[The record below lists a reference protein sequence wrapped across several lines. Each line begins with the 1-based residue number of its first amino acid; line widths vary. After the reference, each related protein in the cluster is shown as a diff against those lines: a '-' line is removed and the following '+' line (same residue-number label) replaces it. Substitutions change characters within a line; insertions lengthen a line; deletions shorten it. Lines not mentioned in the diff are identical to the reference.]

1 MKIDFN
7 MAIIKDYEPEVL
19 TFVLPEAVKE
29 QFPLELQFENAESE
43 KDILKAVNEHFNALF
58 PENEMATR
66 YMDDVEKQ
74 DLRSKYC
81 KLVEQKLPEA
91 EISLLNA
98 KEEAKR
104 IKSDAEERLN
114 ALNKQVK
121 DYAAKVQEGT
131 EEKQLPATKT
141 FRIALNGYFLYYAML
156 NGKVVLAKAEK
167 IPSYDKSSL
176 WAQEDKNR
184 IAMMEL
190 FGLDFPA
197 PDKPSDEEFDE
208 EHDLLPDNVSE
219 VMGEEEFNQAVGD
232 E

>member
-1 MKIDFN
+1 
-7 MAIIKDYEPEVL
+7 MAIIKDYEPAEL
-19 TFVLPEAVKE
+19 KFVLPEAVRE
-29 QFPLELQFENAESE
+29 QFPLKLQFEKAESE

-58 PENEMATR
+58 PENERTLR
-66 YMDDVEKQ
+66 YMDDVEKS
-74 DLRSKYC
+74 DLRG
-81 KLVEQKLPEA
+81 
-91 EISLLNA
+91 NA

-104 IKSDAEERLN
+104 IKTDAEERLSS
-114 ALNKQVK
+114 LSKQIK

-141 FRIALNGYFLYYAML
+141 FRIALNGYFLYYSIL
-156 NGKVVLAKAEK
+156 NGEVVLAKADK

-184 IAMMEL
+184 VAMMEL

-197 PDKPSDEEFDE
+197 PEKPSDEEFDK
-208 EHDLLPDNVSE
+208 EHDLIPDDESD
-219 VMGEEEFNQAVGD
+219 VMGEEEFNEAVGD

>member
-1 MKIDFN
+1 M
-7 MAIIKDYEPEVL
+7 
-19 TFVLPEAVKE
+19 
-29 QFPLELQFENAESE
+29 ELQFEKAESE

-66 YMDDVEKQ
+66 YMDDVEKS
-74 DLRSKYC
+74 DLRGKYC
-81 KLVEQKLPEA
+81 KIVEQDLPKA
-91 EISLLNA
+91 EDALLNA

-114 ALNKQVK
+114 SLHKQVN

-141 FRIALNGYFLYYAML
+141 FRIALNGYFLYYAIL
-156 NGKVVLAKAEK
+156 NGKVMLAKANK
-167 IPSYDKSSL
+167 IPPYDKSSL

-184 IAMMEL
+184 VAMMEL

-197 PDKPSDEEFDE
+197 PEKPSDEEFDE
-208 EHDLLPDNVSE
+208 EHDMLPDNDDGE
-219 VMGEEEFNQAVGD
+219 VMGEEEFNETVGD

>member
-1 MKIDFN
+1 
-7 MAIIKDYEPEVL
+7 MAIIKDYEPAEL
-19 TFVLPEAVKE
+19 KFVLPEAVRE
-29 QFPLELQFENAESE
+29 EFPLKLQFEKAESE

-58 PENEMATR
+58 PENEITLR
-66 YMDDVEKQ
+66 YMDDVEKS
-74 DLRSKYC
+74 DLRGKYC
-81 KLVEQKLPEA
+81 KLVEQELPEA
-91 EISLLNA
+91 ENALLNA

-104 IKSDAEERLN
+104 IKTDAEERLN
-114 ALNKQVK
+114 SLSKQIK

-141 FRIALNGYFLYYAML
+141 FRIALNGYFLYYSIL
-156 NGKVVLAKAEK
+156 NGEVVLAKADK

-184 IAMMEL
+184 VAMMEL

-197 PDKPSDEEFDE
+197 PEKPSDEEFDK
-208 EHDLLPDNVSE
+208 EHDLIPDDESD
-219 VMGEEEFNQAVGD
+219 VMGEEEFNEAVGD

>member
-1 MKIDFN
+1 
-7 MAIIKDYEPEVL
+7 MAIIKDYEPEEL
-19 TFVLPEAVKE
+19 QFVLPEAVRE
-29 QFPLELQFENAESE
+29 QFPLELHFETESE

-58 PENEMATR
+58 PENEMALR
-66 YMDDVEKQ
+66 YMDDVEKS
-74 DLRSKYC
+74 DLRGKYC
-81 KLVEQKLPEA
+81 KLVEQELPEA
-91 EISLLNA
+91 ENALLNA

-104 IKSDAEERLN
+104 IKTDAEERLN
-114 ALNKQVK
+114 SLSKQIK

-141 FRIALNGYFLYYAML
+141 FRIALNGYFLYYSIL
-156 NGKVVLAKAEK
+156 NRKVVLAKSEK

-184 IAMMEL
+184 VAMMEL

-197 PDKPSDEEFDE
+197 PEKPSDEEFDE
-208 EHDLLPDNVSE
+208 EHDMLPDNDDGE
-219 VMGEEEFNQAVGD
+219 VMGEEEFNQTVGD

>member
-1 MKIDFN
+1 
-7 MAIIKDYEPEVL
+7 MAIIKDYEPEEL
-19 TFVLPEAVKE
+19 QFVLPEAVKE
-29 QFPLELQFENAESE
+29 QFPLELQFENVESE

-66 YMDDVEKQ
+66 YMDDIEKS

-81 KLVEQKLPEA
+81 KIVEQDLPKA
-91 EISLLNA
+91 EDALLNA

-114 ALNKQVK
+114 SLHKQVN

-141 FRIALNGYFLYYAML
+141 FRIALNGYFLYYAIL
-156 NGKVVLAKAEK
+156 NGKVMLAKANK
-167 IPSYDKSSL
+167 IPPYDKSSL

-184 IAMMEL
+184 VAMMEL

-197 PDKPSDEEFDE
+197 PEKPSDEEFDE
-208 EHDLLPDNVSE
+208 EHDMLPDNDDGE
-219 VMGEEEFNQAVGD
+219 VMGEEEFNETVGD

>member
-1 MKIDFN
+1 
-7 MAIIKDYEPEVL
+7 MAIIKDYEPEEL
-19 TFVLPEAVKE
+19 QFVLPEAVRE
-29 QFPLELQFENAESE
+29 QFPLELHFEKAESE

-58 PENEMATR
+58 PENEMALR
-66 YMDDVEKQ
+66 YMDDVEKS
-74 DLRSKYC
+74 DLRGKYC
-81 KLVEQKLPEA
+81 KLVEQELPEA
-91 EISLLNA
+91 ENALLNA

-104 IKSDAEERLN
+104 IKTDAEERLN
-114 ALNKQVK
+114 SLSKQIK

-141 FRIALNGYFLYYAML
+141 FRIALNGYFLYYSIL
-156 NGKVVLAKAEK
+156 NRKVVLAKSEK

-184 IAMMEL
+184 VAMMEL

-197 PDKPSDEEFDE
+197 PEKPSDEEFDE
-208 EHDLLPDNVSE
+208 EHDMLPDNDDGE
-219 VMGEEEFNQAVGD
+219 VMGEEEFNQTVGD

>member
-1 MKIDFN
+1 
-7 MAIIKDYEPEVL
+7 MAIIKDYEPEEL
-19 TFVLPEAVKE
+19 KFVLPEAVRE
-29 QFPLELQFENAESE
+29 QFPLELHFENAESE

-58 PENEMATR
+58 PENEMALR
-66 YMDDVEKQ
+66 YMDDVEKS
-74 DLRSKYC
+74 DLRGKYC
-81 KLVEQKLPEA
+81 KLVEQELPEA
-91 EISLLNA
+91 ENALLNA

-104 IKSDAEERLN
+104 IKTDAEERLN
-114 ALNKQVK
+114 SLSKQIK

-141 FRIALNGYFLYYAML
+141 FRIALNGYFLYYSIL
-156 NGKVVLAKAEK
+156 NRKVVLAKSEK

-184 IAMMEL
+184 VAMMEL

-197 PDKPSDEEFDE
+197 PEKPSDEEFDE
-208 EHDLLPDNVSE
+208 EHDMLPDNDDGE
-219 VMGEEEFNQAVGD
+219 VMGEEEFNQTVGD

>member
-43 KDILKAVNEHFNALF
+43 KDILEAVNEHFNALF

>member
-1 MKIDFN
+1 
-7 MAIIKDYEPEVL
+7 MAIIKDYEPEEL
-19 TFVLPEAVKE
+19 KFVLPEAVRE
-29 QFPLELQFENAESE
+29 QFPLELRFENAESE

-58 PENEMATR
+58 PENEMALR
-66 YMDDVEKQ
+66 YMDDVEKS
-74 DLRSKYC
+74 DLRGKYC
-81 KLVEQKLPEA
+81 KLVEQELPEA
-91 EISLLNA
+91 ENALLNA

-104 IKSDAEERLN
+104 IKTDAEERLN
-114 ALNKQVK
+114 SLSKQIK

-141 FRIALNGYFLYYAML
+141 FRIALNGYFLYYSIL
-156 NGKVVLAKAEK
+156 NRKVVLAKSEK

-184 IAMMEL
+184 VAMMEL

-197 PDKPSDEEFDE
+197 PEKPSDEEFDE
-208 EHDLLPDNVSE
+208 EHDMLPDNDDGE
-219 VMGEEEFNQAVGD
+219 VMGEEEFNQTVGD

>member
-1 MKIDFN
+1 
-7 MAIIKDYEPEVL
+7 MAIIKDYEPEEL
-19 TFVLPEAVKE
+19 QFVLPEAVRE
-29 QFPLELQFENAESE
+29 QFPLELHFENAESE

-58 PENEMATR
+58 PENEMALR
-66 YMDDVEKQ
+66 YMDDVEKS
-74 DLRSKYC
+74 DLRGKYC
-81 KLVEQKLPEA
+81 KLVEQELPEA
-91 EISLLNA
+91 ENALLNA

-104 IKSDAEERLN
+104 IKTDAEERLN
-114 ALNKQVK
+114 SLSKQIK

-141 FRIALNGYFLYYAML
+141 FRIALNGYFLYYSIL
-156 NGKVVLAKAEK
+156 NRKVVLAKSEK

-184 IAMMEL
+184 VAMMEL

-197 PDKPSDEEFDE
+197 PEKPSDEEFDE
-208 EHDLLPDNVSE
+208 EHDMLPDNDDGE
-219 VMGEEEFNQAVGD
+219 VMGEEEFNQTVGD

>member
-1 MKIDFN
+1 M
-7 MAIIKDYEPEVL
+7 DYEPEEL
-19 TFVLPEAVKE
+19 QFVLPEAVKE
-29 QFPLELQFENAESE
+29 QFPLELLFEKAENE

-58 PENEMATR
+58 PDCERTLR
-66 YMDDVEKQ
+66 YMDDTEKAE
-74 DLRSKYC
+74 LRGKYC
-81 KLVEQKLPEA
+81 KLVEQELPEA

-114 ALNKQVK
+114 ALNKQIK
-121 DYAAKVQEGT
+121 DYAAKVQDGT

-141 FRIALNGYFLYYAML
+141 FRIALNGYFLFYAIL
-156 NGKVVLAKAEK
+156 NGKVMLAKAEK

-184 IAMMEL
+184 VAMMEL

-197 PDKPSDEEFDE
+197 PDKPSDEEFDK
-208 EHDLLPDNVSE
+208 EHDMLPDEESD
-219 VMGEEEFNQAVGD
+219 VMGEAEFNDAVGD

>member
-1 MKIDFN
+1 M
-7 MAIIKDYEPEVL
+7 
-19 TFVLPEAVKE
+19 
-29 QFPLELQFENAESE
+29 ELQFENVEGE

-66 YMDDVEKQ
+66 YMDDVEKS
-74 DLRSKYC
+74 DLRGKYC
-81 KLVEQKLPEA
+81 KLIESKLPEA
-91 EISLLNA
+91 ENALLNA

-131 EEKQLPATKT
+131 EEKHLPATKT
-141 FRIALNGYFLYYAML
+141 FRIALNGYFLYYSII
-156 NGKVVLAKAEK
+156 NGKVMLAKADK
-167 IPSYDKSSL
+167 IPAYDKSSL

-184 IAMMEL
+184 VAMMEL

-197 PDKPSDEEFDE
+197 PKKLSDEEFDE
-208 EHDLLPDNVSE
+208 EHDMLPDNGNE
-219 VMGEEEFNQAVGD
+219 DVMGEDEFNEAVGD